1 MYQTLQA
8 CFPLNSARFSF
19 LTAHTTI
26 KINFPGVFC
35 FCQQVW
41 PDFHV
46 WGQTVQV
53 LKLFA
58 AYYYKSSRSATLLIE
73 WFRYSYYFFRC
84 REFNVLGMTHFG
96 SLAAHAIKV
105 WEWNRWAAKL
115 NFTKISPAEVNCDQ
129 LQPKV
134 SCDKFSLAYNW
145 FGRLHDSSFEVDYH
159 LNHHHHHHLWGCH
172 FQLPGRVWFVRHP
185 REHVQQF
192 GRKAFLG
199 FATSSPWAGCSLST
213 LL

>member
-1 MYQTLQA
+1 M
-8 CFPLNSARFSF
+8 F
-19 LTAHTTI
+19 
-26 KINFPGVFC
+26 GV
-35 FCQQVW
+35 
-41 PDFHV
+41 
-46 WGQTVQV
+46 
-53 LKLFA
+53 KL
-58 AYYYKSSRSATLLIE
+58 SRSWNFSPLIIIKAPE
-73 WFRYSYYFFRC
+73 VPPFSSSGSDIHSIFRC